1 MWAGPPRSDQS
12 GLRKQRTGL
21 RTELDQ
27 QGASEVELG
36 TSGPGSCSARLLIG
50 VRGTRWL
57 KEIHAVLSSVP
68 GPECVGRT

>member
-27 QGASEVELG
+27 QGAPEDRAGNFRTRAVQC
-36 TSGPGSCSARLLIG
+36 TSSDRREGHTVVKGDPRGAQFGAR
-50 VRGTRWL
+50 
-57 KEIHAVLSSVP
+57 A
-68 GPECVGRT
+68 